1 MELLEPGA
9 DANIYLYF
17 ETPLTNACIN
27 LKIGIVRTL
36 LKFGADVNKTNEIYT
51 PLQYA
56 CQHGHTL
63 IVEELIKEGADVNL
77 NVPLRIAC

>member
-1 MELLEPGA
+1 M
-9 DANIYLYF
+9 
-17 ETPLTNACIN
+17 
-27 LKIGIVRTL
+27 KIGIVRTL

-63 IVEELIKEGADVNL
+63 MVEELIKEGADVNL